1 MTSIRSLCRSLRSG
15 LTLKSSPGAIAPPP
29 IPLSIPNEDHVKTQI
44 KILPP
49 AHNKVYCFPT
59 PDKYAM
65 ELPTLKSLILDKSD
79 PQNLNLRI
87 EEPTSNKAPLIA
99 GPRMLTIRR
108 KKMKKHKRIKRYH
121 RDYFKYQTHHR
132 KKKAKAEALFRQRMH
147 EIMDELHSF
156 DPLEHV
162 KDTIAR
168 AQREWN
174 TSLAESGRKKYP
186 HWSQLMSLEEL
197 YGLPKI
203 THIEKH
209 FGYPT
214 PEDEPKIGQL
224 RKEYFKKYTRL
235 QVKKSD

>member
-1 MTSIRSLCRSLRSG
+1 MSMRNLCRSFRSG
-15 LTLKSSPGAIAPPP
+15 LTLATAPGAIAPPP
-29 IPLSIPNEDHVKTQI
+29 VPLNIPGDNNVVNQI

-49 AHNKVYCFPT
+49 AHTKVYCFPT
-59 PDKYAM
+59 PEKVAM
-65 ELPTLKSLILDKSD
+65 ELPTLKTLILDKSD
-79 PQNLNLRI
+79 PQSLNLRI

-108 KKMKKHKRIKRYH
+108 KKMKKHKRLKRYH

-132 KKKAKAEALFRQRMH
+132 KKKAKAEGLFRQRMH
-147 EIMDELHSF
+147 AIIDELETF

-168 AQREWN
+168 AERTWE
-174 TSLAESGRKKYP
+174 TSLAGSGRKKYP

-203 THIEKH
+203 TRIDKSY
-209 FGYPT
+209 GRPA
-214 PEDEPKIGQL
+214 PEDEKKIDQL
-224 RKEYFKKYTRL
+224 RKEYFRDYTR
-235 QVKKSD
+235 VTAKKAD